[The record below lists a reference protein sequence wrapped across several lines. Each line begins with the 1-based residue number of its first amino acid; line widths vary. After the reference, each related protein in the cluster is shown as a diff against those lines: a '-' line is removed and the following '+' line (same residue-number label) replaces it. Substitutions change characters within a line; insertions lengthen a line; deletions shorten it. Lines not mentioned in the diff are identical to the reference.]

1 MSILYIDDDEEDR
14 EIFKEALETI
24 DPSIICNVVSDGRQ
38 GLNTLEE
45 LVVVPDFIFV
55 DVNMP
60 VMNGKQFLKEL
71 KKTIRL
77 RTIPVIMYSTTS
89 QPREIQEY
97 ARLGASEFL
106 IKPASF
112 KKVCEVLS
120 NIIEGKEHLEKSI
133 HRIKN

>member
-14 EIFKEALETI
+14 EIFKEALRAI
-24 DPSIICNVVSDGRQ
+24 DPSIICNAVSDGKQ

-71 KKTIRL
+71 KKTVRL
-77 RTIPVIMYSTTS
+77 RSIPVIMYSTTS
-89 QPREIQEY
+89 QPTEIQEY
-97 ARLGASEFL
+97 AKLGAYEFL
-106 IKPASF
+106 VKPSSF
-112 KKVCEVLS
+112 KKVCEVLA
-120 NIIEGKEHLEKSI
+120 NIIGKLPLQSQS
-133 HRIKN
+133 